1 MRRQKSGF
9 SPQNRAC
16 ARGRKVVSWTG
27 KKAGEKM
34 LGKGFVF
41 ADEAVGGT
49 LWDAKYAS
57 SDNFMGRPAAGYKVN
72 RVVCTLEAAEG
83 LKKAASLAREKGL
96 RLKLYDAYRPQKA
109 VDDFCRWA
117 ADEGDTA
124 RRGIHY
130 PRVPKSRLIS
140 DGYIASRSGH
150 SRGSAVDLTLCRE
163 DGTELD
169 MGGIFDFMDPLS
181 HHGAPVSEKARKNR
195 ETLRS
200 IMLSCGF
207 EDYKNEWWH
216 YRLSEE
222 PYPDS
227 YFDFDIE

>member
-1 MRRQKSGF
+1 
-9 SPQNRAC
+9 
-16 ARGRKVVSWTG
+16 
-27 KKAGEKM
+27 M

-41 ADEAVGGT
+41 ADEAVGGI

-117 ADEGDTA
+117 TDEGDTA
-124 RRGIHY
+124 QRGIHY

-181 HHGAPVSEKARKNR
+181 HHGAPVSEEAQGNR
-195 ETLRS
+195 ETLKS

-216 YRLSEE
+216 YRLCEE